1 MTFFILTLLKFF
13 RTLFNSWFL
22 IAVMNLKMPEFI
34 NLNSHVLAK
43 HILAKQHRTF
53 NNLLQV
59 YQKYKSAFGSLD
71 IFYALHRFIPLF
83 FFFLAYQHE
92 HDILRW
98 PNQPRSWNC
107 WHLLLTLFAVGT
119 IKSRIALADVGKNA
133 WSAIFTFR
141 LANCWEKKYQQH
153 KLIRRMMQEIN
164 CIFHK
169 RQPLNLTK
177 ILFIGDESQKTVTKI
192 FRDYFFLRE
201 STVFY
206 LDDGIFHSKN
216 DVKDNNKNTKCTL
229 PFWHRLPL

>member
-1 MTFFILTLLKFF
+1 
-13 RTLFNSWFL
+13 
-22 IAVMNLKMPEFI
+22 MNLKMREFI

-59 YQKYKSAFGSLD
+59 CQKYKSAFGSLD

-98 PNQPRSWNC
+98 PNQHRSWNC
-107 WHLLLTLFAVGT
+107 WHLLLTLFAVGA
-119 IKSRIALADVGKNA
+119 IKPRIALADVGKYA

-164 CIFHK
+164 CIYHK

-216 DVKDNNKNTKCTL
+216 DVKDNKKKKSTKCTL